1 MGHAADIGFER
12 ADTAADFRPFVHRVP
27 AHTPEWTNYN
37 DGDPSA
43 GLLEVPSFLTSD
55 IFAHAPHQEAT
66 RISHVELPAD
76 APASDVDLPD
86 LNGADT
92 AIVADSIRSAGAA
105 IFADSLE
112 STRVDVDVS
121 DSDHAR
127 WLELPPLL
135 VDSVSAHDLHTEGT
149 QADSVLPTDAVHPD
163 VAITFADA
171 SASFS
176 VDWLF

>member
-1 MGHAADIGFER
+1 MGHAADTGFER
-12 ADTAADFRPFVHRVP
+12 ADTAAHLRPFVHRVP
-27 AHTPEWTNYN
+27 THTPEWTNYN
-37 DGDPSA
+37 DGDPST
-43 GLLEVPSFLTSD
+43 GLLELPSFLTSD
-55 IFAHAPHQEAT
+55 VFAHVSDQAT
-66 RISHVELPAD
+66 RTSHVALPAD

-86 LNGADT
+86 LNGADA

-112 STRVDVDVS
+112 SMRVDVS
-121 DSDHAR
+121 DSDCAR

-135 VDSVSAHDLHTEGT
+135 VDSVSAHDLHNETT
-149 QADSVLPTDAVHPD
+149 HADSVSLTDAVQPD
-163 VAITFADA
+163 VAIAFADA

>member
-1 MGHAADIGFER
+1 MGHVANTGFER
-12 ADTAADFRPFVHRVP
+12 ADTAADSRPFVHRVP

-37 DGDPSA
+37 DGDPST

-55 IFAHAPHQEAT
+55 VFAHGPDQEAT
-66 RISHVELPAD
+66 RTPHVELPAD
-76 APASDVDLPD
+76 TPPSNVDLPD
-86 LNGADT
+86 LNGADA

-112 STRVDVDVS
+112 SMRVDVS
-121 DSDHAR
+121 DSDYAR
-127 WLELPPLL
+127 WLELPPLT
-135 VDSVSAHDLHTEGT
+135 VDSVSGHDLHTEGT
-149 QADSVLPTDAVHPD
+149 QAHSAPLTDAVQPD
-163 VAITFADA
+163 VATAFADA

>member
-1 MGHAADIGFER
+1 MGHVADTGFER
-12 ADTAADFRPFVHRVP
+12 ANTAADSLPFVHRVP

-37 DGDPSA
+37 DGDPST

-55 IFAHAPHQEAT
+55 VFAHGPDQEAT
-66 RISHVELPAD
+66 RTSHVELPAD
-76 APASDVDLPD
+76 TPPSNVDLPD
-86 LNGADT
+86 LNGADA

-112 STRVDVDVS
+112 SMRVDVS
-121 DSDHAR
+121 DSDYAR
-127 WLELPPLL
+127 WLELPPLT
-135 VDSVSAHDLHTEGT
+135 VDSVSGHDLHTEGT
-149 QADSVLPTDAVHPD
+149 QAHSVPLTDAVQPD
-163 VAITFADA
+163 VATAFADA

>member
-1 MGHAADIGFER
+1 MAHVADTGFER
-12 ADTAADFRPFVHRVP
+12 ADTTVDFRPFVHRVP

-37 DGDPSA
+37 DGDPST

-55 IFAHAPHQEAT
+55 VFAHAPDQEAT
-66 RISHVELPAD
+66 RTSHVELPAD
-76 APASDVDLPD
+76 TPPSDVDLPD
-86 LNGADT
+86 LNGTDA

-112 STRVDVDVS
+112 SMRLDVADE
-121 DSDHAR
+121 DAR

-135 VDSVSAHDLHTEGT
+135 VDSVSAHDLHNETT
-149 QADSVLPTDAVHPD
+149 LADSVQLIDAVQPD
-163 VAITFADA
+163 FAIAFADA

-176 VDWLF
+176 VGGLF